1 MSKTYMVPVRLWM
14 AVNADSTEEALEK
27 VDDHLHFAGV
37 YIDTSTFTCG
47 EPKQVNEA
55 DLPLLRQVILEMTR
69 GGEQ

>member
-14 AVNADSTEEALEK
+14 AVNADSTEEARARARN
-27 VDDHLHFAGV
+27 HLHFAET

-55 DLPLLRQVILEMTR
+55 DLPLLRQVILEMT